1 MVYRVHNIIEGQPTF
16 DVPLQLILDEL
27 KPGGALKVL
36 SPQEYRTLQQT
47 RWYKGVCIKGLSAWS
62 GESEDWWD
70 AEVKSTCGKGLV
82 IFSHTRWNREEK
94 REEDVYTIKGMGVRA
109 MSKFIE
115 NILLVS
121 AEKWITAEGQMVIH
135 PPDPEMKG

>member
-36 SPQEYRTLQQT
+36 SPAERITDAQR
-47 RWYKGVCIKGLSAWS
+47 RWYKGVLLPALVKADEN
-62 GESEDWWD
+62 GETIDWWD
-70 AEVKSTCGKGLV
+70 MEVKRQCGGLSFLKKE
-82 IFSHTRWNREEK
+82 IFLLHDGRSVGRLTTRN
-94 REEDVYTIKGMGVRA
+94 VGVKN
-109 MSKFIE
+109 MTNFINEILSKSLE
-115 NILLVS
+115 LGWPV
-121 AEKWITAEGQMVIH
+121 V

>member
-36 SPQEYRTLQQT
+36 SPAERITDAQR
-47 RWYKGVCIKGLSAWS
+47 RWYKGVLLPALVKADEN
-62 GESEDWWD
+62 GETIDWWD
-70 AEVKSTCGKGLV
+70 MEVKKQCGGLSFLKKE
-82 IFSHTRWNREEK
+82 IFLLHDGRSVGRLTTRN
-94 REEDVYTIKGMGVRA
+94 VGVKN
-109 MSKFIE
+109 MTNFINEILSKSLE
-115 NILLVS
+115 LGWPV
-121 AEKWITAEGQMVIH
+121 V

>member
-36 SPQEYRTLQQT
+36 SPSERVTDAQR
-47 RWYKGVCIKGLSAWS
+47 RWYKGVLLPALVKADEN
-62 GESEDWWD
+62 GETLDWWD
-70 AEVKSTCGKGLV
+70 MEVKKQCGGLSFLKKE
-82 IFSHTRWNREEK
+82 IFLLHDGGSIGRLTTRN
-94 REEDVYTIKGMGVRA
+94 VGVKN
-109 MSKFIE
+109 MTNFINEILSKSLE
-115 NILLVS
+115 LGWPV
-121 AEKWITAEGQMVIH
+121 V